1 MKFRKYEE
9 FTTEIQK
16 YKIPMAEAEFAKSVN
31 TPYGCYFRSADDV
44 IHANGEPIYSI
55 TTIVVELYTERDDN
69 QSERDFEQ
77 WLKDKDISFR
87 KTERAYIESEKY
99 YQTIYEIELMFD
111 E

>member
-1 MKFRKYEE
+1 MKFRNYEE

-16 YKIPMAEAEFAKSVN
+16 YKIPMAEAEFAKSVDP
-31 TPYGCYFRSADDV
+31 PYGCYFRSNNEV

-87 KTERAYIESEKY
+87 KTERAYIESEHY
-99 YQTIYEIELMFD
+99 YQTIYEMEMIFD